1 MAEVVIT
8 RSADEASA
16 LAADHVARA
25 IAAQPR
31 LVLGVATG
39 STPERF
45 YRHLARRIAEDGLDT
60 SGVRAFALDE
70 YVGLPADHP
79 ESYAAVIERT
89 VTTPLGLDPAHV
101 HVPDGRAAD
110 PFAAAAAYD
119 RAIDEAGGV
128 DIQILGI
135 GRNGHIGFNE
145 PGSSLG
151 SRTRVKTLAAST
163 REANARFFADPA
175 DVPVH
180 CITQGIGTIREA
192 RHLLLL
198 AFGADKSTALAGAV
212 EGPVSASL
220 PGSAIQLHAH
230 VTVLADED
238 AAQQLTLADAYR
250 EAWALKPAAQGF

>member
-8 RSADEASA
+8 ATADEASA
-16 LAADHVARA
+16 LAADHVAQA
-25 IAAQPR
+25 IAARPQ

-79 ESYAAVIERT
+79 ESYAAVIDRT
-89 VTTPLGLDPAHV
+89 VTAPLGLDPASV
-101 HVPDGRAAD
+101 LVPDGRAAD
-110 PFAAAAAYD
+110 PFAAATAYD
-119 RAIDEAGGV
+119 RAIAVAGGI

-151 SRTRVKTLAAST
+151 SRTRMKTLATST

-192 RHLLLL
+192 RHLILL
-198 AFGADKSTALAGAV
+198 AFGGDKSAALAGAV

-220 PGSAIQLHAH
+220 PGSAIQLHPH
-230 VTVLADED
+230 VTVLADEE
-238 AAQQLTLADAYR
+238 AARELTQAEAYR
-250 EAWALKPAAQGF
+250 DAWALKPAAQGF

>member
-1 MAEVVIT
+1 MAEVVVT
-8 RSADEASA
+8 RTADEASR

-25 IAAQPR
+25 IAVRPR

-39 STPERF
+39 STPELF
-45 YRHLARRIAEDGLDT
+45 YRHLARRLTAEGTDT

-89 VTTPLGLDPAHV
+89 VTVPLGLDPAHV
-101 HVPDGRAAD
+101 HVPDGGAAD
-110 PFAAAAAYD
+110 PFAAAEAYD
-119 RAIDEAGGV
+119 RAITAVGGV

-163 REANARFFADPA
+163 RDANARFFADPR

-192 RHLLLL
+192 RHLILL
-198 AFGADKSTALAGAV
+198 AFGADKSAALAGAV

-220 PGSAIQLHAH
+220 PGSAIQLHPH

-238 AAQQLTLADAYR
+238 AARELTQAEAYR
-250 EAWALKPAAQGF
+250 EAWALKPSAQSF

>member
-1 MAEVVIT
+1 MAEVVVT
-8 RSADEASA
+8 RTADEASA

-25 IAAQPR
+25 IAAHPQ

-45 YRHLARRIAEDGLDT
+45 YRHLAHRVVENGIDT

-70 YVGLPADHP
+70 YVGLPAAHP

-101 HVPDGRAAD
+101 HVPDGGAAD
-110 PFAAAAAYD
+110 PFAAAEDYD
-119 RAIDEAGGV
+119 RAIALTGGV

-163 REANARFFADPA
+163 REANARFFADDA
-175 DVPVH
+175 EVPVH

-192 RHLLLL
+192 RHLILL
-198 AFGADKSTALAGAV
+198 AFGPDKSAALAGAV
-212 EGPVSASL
+212 EGPVSAIL
-220 PGSAIQLHAH
+220 PGSAIQLHPH
-230 VTVLADED
+230 VTVLADND
-238 AAQQLTLADAYR
+238 AARDLTLADAYR
-250 EAWALKPAAQGF
+250 EAWERKPAAQGF

>member
-1 MAEVVIT
+1 MAEVVLT
-8 RSADEASA
+8 RTADEASA
-16 LAADHVARA
+16 LAAAHVARE
-25 IAAQPR
+25 IAARPR

-39 STPERF
+39 STPEGF
-45 YRHLARRIAEDGLDT
+45 YRHLARCLAAEGTDT

-79 ESYAAVIERT
+79 ESYAAVIDRT
-89 VTTPLGLDPAHV
+89 VTMPLGLDPAHV

-110 PFAAAAAYD
+110 PFAAAVAYD
-119 RAIDEAGGV
+119 RAIDAAGGV

-163 REANARFFADPA
+163 RDANARFFTDPR

-192 RHLLLL
+192 RHLILL

-220 PGSAIQLHAH
+220 PGSAIQLHPH

-238 AAQQLTLADAYR
+238 AAQKLTQAEAYR
-250 EAWALKPAAQGF
+250 EAWALKPAAQSF